1 MAVEVEFVPATST
14 STAPASA
21 PAPAHPPP
29 HQQSS
34 HLQEKKQQVKSGRQ
48 KESQALPKVDLADDL
63 ASTENEVGL
72 ATFHIYNL
80 ELLIIS
86 SQRFS

>member
-14 STAPASA
+14 ST
-21 PAPAHPPP
+21 APAHPPP

-34 HLQEKKQQVKSGRQ
+34 HLQEKKQRVKSVRQ

-72 ATFHIYNL
+72 ATFHINNL